1 MVVSRVFTAGTGT
14 LAKTICN
21 ASSFVLTQGWQNRHG
36 EGTFIYPRTGAL
48 LTPIRNFGITT
59 SPQTA
64 PLVVLFDIGLTACLQ
79 PEHWRKTMY
88 DPSAVLFILFTA
100 LIVINMNRPLVA
112 LAAFMCIG
120 VVCLT
125 SMQLLPIWTNAVAS
139 IIFFVVNAVDHFSK
153 R

>member
-1 MVVSRVFTAGTGT
+1 
-14 LAKTICN
+14 
-21 ASSFVLTQGWQNRHG
+21 
-36 EGTFIYPRTGAL
+36 
-48 LTPIRNFGITT
+48 
-59 SPQTA
+59 
-64 PLVVLFDIGLTACLQ
+64 
-79 PEHWRKTMY
+79 MY

-112 LAAFMCIG
+112 MAAFMCIG

-139 IIFFVVNAVDHFSK
+139 IVFLVVNAVDHFSK